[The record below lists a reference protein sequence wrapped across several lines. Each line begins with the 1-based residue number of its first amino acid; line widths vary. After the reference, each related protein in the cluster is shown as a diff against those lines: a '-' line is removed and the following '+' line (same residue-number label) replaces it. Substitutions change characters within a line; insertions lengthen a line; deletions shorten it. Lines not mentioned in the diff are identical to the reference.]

1 VIHVENLVTQEQHLH
16 IAAADGAPGFNEL
29 VYEIAD
35 KFGADDVPPK
45 AIVMDD
51 YNNDWDTL
59 YPFSAFLSPF
69 KLDLPLDPAY
79 VAPWPPEERFS
90 VTAVNDTIDE
100 QTGTRKLTLR
110 IDHPGIIWTVIA
122 FDAHVL
128 EWTLDNNPPNE
139 FARHHIKEASF
150 YGTDTWT
157 VSMTIK
163 HSPVRAEESATTG
176 TGAALKIDF
185 IGIQEKRMWP
195 GKKAESDGSQAMKLF
210 KAFDSWI
217 DEKTGG
223 TVDAMLLGCVRG
235 ETVV

>member
-1 VIHVENLVTQEQHLH
+1 LSGAIDLSSPHIYTLPLLTIWLHSQLVTQEQHLH

-59 YPFSAFLSPF
+59 YPFSAVRTSHLCFSSWLLTPNFVMYLKPISCTTQFLSPF

-110 IDHPGIIWTVIA
+110 IDHPGIIWTGEERVRSQ
-122 FDAHVL
+122 
-128 EWTLDNNPPNE
+128 P
-139 FARHHIKEASF
+139 
-150 YGTDTWT
+150 GT
-157 VSMTIK
+157 
-163 HSPVRAEESATTG
+163 H
-176 TGAALKIDF
+176 
-185 IGIQEKRMWP
+185 
-195 GKKAESDGSQAMKLF
+195 
-210 KAFDSWI
+210 
-217 DEKTGG
+217 
-223 TVDAMLLGCVRG
+223 
-235 ETVV
+235 